1 MKSQLFNFT
10 WPCSGLLQQQ
20 GSLVGCH
27 CCFVAGRDK
36 MVWRVGGRNMNY
48 GVGGQRGMV
57 FGWDLTLGKVSVHCY
72 GFL

>member
-1 MKSQLFNFT
+1 M
-10 WPCSGLLQQQ
+10 
-20 GSLVGCH
+20 
-27 CCFVAGRDK
+27 AGRDK
-36 MVWRVGGRNMNY
+36 MVRRVGGRNMNY